1 MKLPF
6 PVVLQIDVNPHLMV
20 AAAHREFGPTER
32 KYISCAGSE
41 EKHWGQL
48 S

>member
-6 PVVLQIDVNPHLMV
+6 LVVLQIDVNPHLMV
-20 AAAHREFGPTER
+20 PVSHREFGPTKR
-32 KYISCAGSE
+32 KCISCAGSE